1 MSTNHA
7 PTPSGAGDDRDL
19 ESLGYKPKLH
29 RTMGAYTSFALAFS
43 MVSIN
48 TGIVTLF
55 ADPFSRIGG
64 VAILL
69 WLLVIP
75 MVFTIVAVY
84 AHLAG
89 RIPLTGYA
97 YQWSSRLAGPHF
109 GWFTGWVA
117 LISFLAGTA
126 ATAAAVGSVF
136 APEIWSDPTRGQIQA
151 LSIGATIVV
160 CLLNVFGVRIATWV
174 NNVGASIELA
184 GTVVLGVV
192 LLAGVLFAFGDTQGP
207 GVLTA
212 TDRVGDAPI
221 TLTSVALAG
230 LLPVYVLLGWEGAA
244 DLAEETKDP
253 RRAAPRAMF
262 RSVAVSGAT
271 GFLIFALLGMA
282 IPGAIGTFLDG
293 PGNPVFRLVDTQV
306 GSFAKDLMVVVAFA
320 SIFACLIA
328 NMAVATRMVFALS
341 RDNMLPGSRVLANV
355 STRTGTPVVAIVG
368 VAALAIVLNVLNEGL
383 VAKIFAIVGL
393 GYYLTYLLTLVAAL
407 LARRAGRIPDAV
419 PGVFDLGRWLT
430 PVAAVGAAWALVVI
444 VVLTVPKD
452 NNTTAYTTAGALA
465 IGALWW
471 LLVLRRRLNAG
482 TAGPPDVVRA
492 RTAAATATAG
502 DPLPASGD

>member
-1 MSTNHA
+1 MTTVETRPEPIGAVA
-7 PTPSGAGDDRDL
+7 PAGDDTDL
-19 ESLGYKPKLH
+19 EALGYQPKLH

-48 TGIVTLF
+48 TGIITLF

-69 WLLVIP
+69 WLIVIP
-75 MVFTIVAVY
+75 AVFAIVAVY

-97 YQWSSRLAGPHF
+97 YQWSSRLMGPHF

-136 APEIWSDPTRGQIQA
+136 APEIWADPTRGQVQM
-151 LSIGATIVV
+151 LSIAATVV
-160 CLLNVFGVRIATWV
+160 ACALNVFGVKIATRV
-174 NNVGASIELA
+174 NNIGASIELA
-184 GTVVLGVV
+184 GTVALGLL
-192 LLAGVLFAFGDTQGP
+192 LLAGLLFFFGGDTQGV
-207 GVLTA
+207 GVLTS
-212 TDRVGDAPI
+212 TEHVGGGSI
-221 TLTSVALAG
+221 TLTSIALAG

-253 RRAAPRAMF
+253 RRAAPRAMV
-262 RSVAVSGAT
+262 RSVAVSGAA
-271 GFLIFALLGMA
+271 GFVIFALLGMA
-282 IPGAIGTFLDG
+282 IPGSVGSFMEGA
-293 PGNPVFRLVDTQV
+293 GNPVFRLIEEQV
-306 GSFAKDLMVVVAFA
+306 GAFPKDLMVVVAFA
-320 SIFACLIA
+320 SIFACVIA

-341 RDNMLPGSRVLANV
+341 RDAMLPGSTALASVNA
-355 STRTGTPVVAIVG
+355 RTGTPIAAIVG
-368 VAALAIVLNVLNEGL
+368 VSGLAVVLNVLNEGL

-393 GYYLTYLLTLVAAL
+393 GYYLTYLLTLVAAFV
-407 LARRAGRIPDAV
+407 AQRRGRIPEA
-419 PGVFDLGRWLT
+419 PEGVFDLGRWLT
-430 PVAAVGAAWALVVI
+430 PMAFIGAVWAFAVI
-444 VVLTVPKD
+444 VVLTVPEV

-465 IGALWW
+465 LGALWW

-482 TAGPPDVVRA
+482 TAGPPDLV
-492 RTAAATATAG
+492 
-502 DPLPASGD
+502 P

>member
-1 MSTNHA
+1 MTTLD
-7 PTPSGAGDDRDL
+7 TPVTPDLPDLPDVAATASGDDREL
-19 ESLGYKPKLH
+19 ASLGYKPKLR

-48 TGIVTLF
+48 TGIVTLL

-126 ATAAAVGSVF
+126 AVAAAIGSVF
-136 APEIWSDPTRGQIQA
+136 APEIWADPSRGQVQMLA
-151 LSIGATIVV
+151 IGATIVV
-160 CLLNVFGVRIATWV
+160 CLLNVFGVRIATFV

-184 GTVVLGVV
+184 GTVVLGLV
-192 LLAGVLFAFGDTQGP
+192 LLAGVLFLFGDTQGP

-212 TDRVGDAPI
+212 TERLGDSPI
-221 TLTSVALAG
+221 TLTSIALAG

-253 RRAAPRAMF
+253 RRAAPRAMI
-262 RSVAVSGAT
+262 RSVAVSGAA
-271 GFLIFALLGMA
+271 GFVIFALLGMT
-282 IPGAIGTFLDG
+282 IPGAIGPFLDQ
-293 PGNPVFRLVDTQV
+293 PGNPVFRLIDAQV
-306 GSFAKDLMVVVAFA
+306 GSFAKELMVVVAFA

-341 RDNMLPGSRVLANV
+341 RDNMLPGSGTLGSVNA
-355 STRTGTPVVAIVG
+355 RTGTPIVAILG
-368 VAALAIVLNVLNEGL
+368 VAGLAVVLNVLNEGL

-393 GYYLTYLLTLVAAL
+393 GYYLTYLLTLVAVL
-407 LARRAGRIPDAV
+407 MARRAGRIPESAG

-430 PVAAVGAAWALVVI
+430 PMALIGAIWAAVVI
-444 VVLTVPKD
+444 VVLTVPEV

-465 IGALWW
+465 LGALWW
-471 LLVLRRRLNAG
+471 LLVLRRRLNTG
-482 TAGPPDVVRA
+482 TAGPPDVTGVAARRA
-492 RTAAATATAG
+492 
-502 DPLPASGD
+502 